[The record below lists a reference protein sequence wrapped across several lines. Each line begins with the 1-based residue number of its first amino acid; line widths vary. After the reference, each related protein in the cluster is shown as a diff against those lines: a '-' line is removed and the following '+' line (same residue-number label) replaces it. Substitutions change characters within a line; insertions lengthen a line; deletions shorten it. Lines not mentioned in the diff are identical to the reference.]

1 MQNKH
6 GLIFVAQRKL
16 IASYWK
22 TPTFHGFGQM
32 CLSEVLCLTMLK
44 LGGQWHKSQQLTQL
58 QPVWEAHAASTFL
71 WDQQRGLFSKWL
83 GGLWSIDLLNF
94 AWFTVLYLWAETQIL
109 LMAISFIPFGTGW
122 LEEHLKWNRDD
133 ELSLVFDIEVWKWNC
148 LSVGATSQDRG
159 CLVKWRVPLVD
170 ELNLEELALNIE
182 SLYAKQTRTDF
193 CCSKKTHSFLL
204 ENSDFSWFGQM
215 CLSEV
220 LCLTMLKLGGQWHKS
235 QQLTQLQPVWEA
247 HAASTFLWD
256 QQRGLFSKW
265 LGGLWSIDL
274 LNFAWFTVLYL

>member
-16 IASYWK
+16 IDSYWK

-71 WDQQRGLFSKWL
+71 WDHQHGLFSKWL

-94 AWFTVLYLWAETQIL
+94 AWFTVLYTSKQKHWFCWWPSVSYHVE
-109 LMAISFIPFGTGW
+109 PDD
-122 LEEHLKWNRDD
+122 LKNIWSEIEMT
-133 ELSLVFDIEVWKWNC
+133 ELSLVFV
-148 LSVGATSQDRG
+148 SVGATSQDLG

-170 ELNLEELALNIE
+170 ELDFEEL
-182 SLYAKQTRTDF
+182 
-193 CCSKKTHSFLL
+193 
-204 ENSDFSWFGQM
+204 
-215 CLSEV
+215 V
-220 LCLTMLKLGGQWHKS
+220 LQ
-235 QQLTQLQPVWEA
+235 
-247 HAASTFLWD
+247 
-256 QQRGLFSKW
+256 
-265 LGGLWSIDL
+265 
-274 LNFAWFTVLYL
+274 